1 MRIDDII
8 CFSNEAMLC
17 TFWPVHCVIR
27 KWSIDWQHNTAIQ
40 CPHAVVTA
48 WLILLTTRLLQSSD
62 DESSSLCISS
72 FYTALCRADMQHAL
86 LFLSQPPLPSP
97 TPHGDPSTHT
107 ALLDVIIGAFTVPP
121 LRLLSALSC
130 FTSLFCITLLYNKF
144 NFPVIHGKDIS
155 HACAFPT
162 THTDISFLQSI
173 LLLSNDTGVNMG
185 RGRCTHQS
193 IYSWIKCIF
202 HHACSGI
209 IACW

>member
-1 MRIDDII
+1 
-8 CFSNEAMLC
+8 MLC

-144 NFPVIHGKDIS
+144 NFSSDPWERHKPCMCFPHHTYWHQFPAVNIIIIQWYRCIHEQREV
-155 HACAFPT
+155 
-162 THTDISFLQSI
+162 HTSI
-173 LLLSNDTGVNMG
+173 
-185 RGRCTHQS
+185 R
-193 IYSWIKCIF
+193 IYSWITCIF

-209 IACW
+209 IAYW